1 MSDDASGMRGDFVL
15 NADVELT
22 PVSAFSPEM
31 RRSLGGTETDVVLS
45 RLRGRVTSERITR
58 ATAELLEVFR
68 APHAI
73 AAGVLAYARKTG
85 TDPQT
90 ILARVGGLLSDFV
103 DAEVLVP
110 PDRAVAAPDLP
121 ARLADAFPDY
131 TLLALLADS
140 SDCAVARM
148 RDANGSERVIKW
160 QHGPAVGGGLDRE
173 VRAYA
178 HLAERAPDLVAR
190 HRCLGRRGDGLALA
204 LDPLD
209 GVTLAA
215 WLANRQEM
223 PARAALARALAG
235 AYARLHAAEVLHG
248 DIHPKNI
255 LIHVARD
262 AAQNAAKDTALAVR
276 LVDFGAAILAGDHPP
291 GGRLGVQSYFEPE
304 ALMARRDGG
313 AIAGSSAAGEQ
324 YGVATLIF
332 EVVTGA
338 PPLDLSLEQAESARQ
353 IIEEGPRPFAEFGLD
368 WPPVEQVLRQALAKS
383 SDARFSSM
391 AEFAEALSD
400 ALAQAPR
407 RVPPPPPSAPSSA
420 LADPLAEAWLPAL
433 ATLEGWEAWFAEPGA
448 AAAYDGMAG
457 AALALLERGRTRE
470 DARLVAAADLWI
482 ERARLAGDWPHG
494 WRPLHDLA
502 TPEGLLQRPLGL
514 DLIQYRLAAST
525 GESETAER
533 CLSEIVAATRRAA
546 ARDPADPQAIID
558 VTGGQASVLAAIGM
572 LLLGETAPTGPA
584 RGDLLVSGA
593 ALAAQIEPLLAAFAA
608 DPVAASGPR
617 YLGFAHGVA
626 GALFAVLLFRK
637 ASRRDPEPLDAAV
650 LAGLIARSR
659 VGGQGRFWPVEA
671 GEAAPSDGWPG
682 WCHGS
687 AGHVLL
693 FTAAFRVFA
702 ETAFLDVAREAAR
715 YALSGRERAGD
726 SLCCGRIG
734 IALALGELARVDA
747 RTAEDPAL
755 AELLASYGPDRKPA
769 EQGVAGLGL
778 FKGRG
783 GRLLLPASDAERAAA
798 RFPLYSPT
806 LFETPAG

>member
-1 MSDDASGMRGDFVL
+1 MSDDASGMRGAFVL

-31 RRSLGGTETDVVLS
+31 RRSLGGAETDVVLS

-58 ATAELLEVFR
+58 ATADLLEVFR

-73 AAGVLAYARKTG
+73 AAAILAYARKTG
-85 TDPQT
+85 ADPQT

-110 PDRAVAAPDLP
+110 PDSIAAAPDLP
-121 ARLADAFPDY
+121 ARLAEAFPDF

-160 QHGPAVGGGLDRE
+160 QHGTPVGGGLERE
-173 VRAYA
+173 ARAYA

-190 HRCLGRRGDGLALA
+190 HRCLGVRGAGPALA
-204 LDPLD
+204 LDPLE

-255 LIHVARD
+255 LVDPAQDAGRD
-262 AAQNAAKDTALAVR
+262 AAPGVR
-276 LVDFGAAILAGDHPP
+276 LVDFGAAVVAGDHPP

-304 ALMARRDGG
+304 ALAARRDGG

-332 EVVTGA
+332 EVVTGT

-353 IIEEGPRPFAEFGLD
+353 IVEEGPRPFAAFGLD

-383 SDARFSSM
+383 PSARFSSM
-391 AEFAEALSD
+391 ADFAEALSD

-407 RVPPPPPSAPSSA
+407 CVPPPPPSAPSSA

-433 ATLEGWEAWFAEPGA
+433 ATLEGWEADFAEPGA
-448 AAAYDGMAG
+448 AAIYDGMAG

-525 GESETAER
+525 GERETAER
-533 CLSEIVAATRRAA
+533 CLSEIAAAARRAA
-546 ARDPADPQAIID
+546 ARDPADPQAVID

-572 LLLGETAPTGPA
+572 LLLGEDAPTGPA
-584 RGDLLVSGA
+584 RADLLASGA
-593 ALAAQIEPLLAAFAA
+593 ALAAQIEPLLAGFAE
-608 DPVAASGPR
+608 DPVAGSGPR

-637 ASRRDPEPLDAAV
+637 AAGRAPEPLDAAV
-650 LAGLIARSR
+650 LAGLTARSR
-659 VGGQGRFWPVEA
+659 VGAKGRFWPVEA
-671 GEAAPSDGWPG
+671 GEVAPSDGWPG

-702 ETAFLDVAREAAR
+702 ETAFLDVAREAACH
-715 YALSGRERAGD
+715 ALSGQARAGD

-734 IALALGELARVDA
+734 IALALCELARADA
-747 RTAEDPAL
+747 RTAEDPAV
-755 AELLASYGPDRKPA
+755 AELLASYGPDRHPA
-769 EQGVAGLGL
+769 DRGVAGLGL